1 MSEQS
6 GPITREQVERAIA
19 KPRNIDYRELPL
31 GWRELAPDY
40 VIAAEAADDWD
51 AEHAALTRWRDELA
65 AAERSHGKVARW
77 DAARGAYVALD
88 DHGTVCMITPDRE
101 TAIGWGYGVAPAE
114 DSPERLRERRDAL
127 GRRIMSALDLDALE
141 RRARKGIVLNPD
153 ETLALITRLRAAEA
167 RTAWQP
173 IETAPLDE
181 WVWVA
186 SEPHRGAKDLGHTV
200 QVWKIKARLE
210 AGWWVVS
217 DGNTFAQEP
226 THWAH
231 IQRPPRLPWLAP
243 LPTAPEAP

>member
-141 RRARKGIVLNPD
+141 RRARKGLVLSPD

-167 RTAWQP
+167 RTTWQP
-173 IETAPLDE
+173 IETAPGVKPWPSPTYIMGLRVNRAPVAFVQPAPGVYTDE
-181 WVWVA
+181 Y
-186 SEPHRGAKDLGHTV
+186 
-200 QVWKIKARLE
+200 
-210 AGWWVVS
+210 
-217 DGNTFAQEP
+217 GNRVFPIA
-226 THWAH
+226 W
-231 IQRPPRLPWLAP
+231 AP
-243 LPTAPEAP
+243 LPAAPEAP